1 MYARKTHLQFPV
13 RESLCR
19 SVGCDRARN
28 RARGRGW
35 ALLNTSYSNTT
46 SACPTARS
54 CSHNLSFQAA
64 PPPPRL
70 LLFSPSPHPLPS
82 SASSPLPL
90 LPPPS
95 SSYAVCKP
103 CSLSKSLS
111 CPGNGARL
119 DALASHHTVAF
130 LPDILGT
137 VAVAWKLELTVGQTA
152 RSYLA
157 ELVQLLK
164 TANCEQ
170 RLKNKKISK
179 KKHQLWTAGT
189 LLLSIGFIFIL
200 GVWCLDGAVTDT
212 HKMPN
217 LSE

>member
-54 CSHNLSFQAA
+54 CSHNLSFQGA
-64 PPPPRL
+64 PPPRL

-95 SSYAVCKP
+95 SSCAVCKP

-137 VAVAWKLELTVGQTA
+137 VALAWKLELTVGQTA

-170 RLKNKKISK
+170 RLKNKKINQKRNTSCG
-179 KKHQLWTAGT
+179 LRER
-189 LLLSIGFIFIL
+189 
-200 GVWCLDGAVTDT
+200 CC
-212 HKMPN
+212 
-217 LSE
+217 

>member
-54 CSHNLSFQAA
+54 CSHNLSFQGA
-64 PPPPRL
+64 PPPPC

-95 SSYAVCKP
+95 SSCAVCKP

-137 VAVAWKLELTVGQTA
+137 VALAWKLELTVGQTA

-170 RLKNKKISK
+170 RLKNKKINQKRNTSCG
-179 KKHQLWTAGT
+179 LRERCCWA
-189 LLLSIGFIFIL
+189 
-200 GVWCLDGAVTDT
+200 
-212 HKMPN
+212 
-217 LSE
+217 